1 MEKFRLKVKPIII
14 FVNFKSYSIVSIGS
28 SISVRNMSEYVRFEG
43 YPLCI
48 HCSLC
53 IVNEIKAYYR
63 CGAIFE
69 HNRNDSVQNVA
80 PVT

>member
-1 MEKFRLKVKPIII
+1 
-14 FVNFKSYSIVSIGS
+14 
-28 SISVRNMSEYVRFEG
+28 MSEYVRFEG